1 MRVQGESA
9 LRLLEGRAGHVAAE
23 RLVRGQWLRDEGDL
37 VRVRVRVRVLVTLT
51 LTLTR
56 AMRKATSSL
65 IGVSAV
71 SSTTHRVSETCVK
84 AVEGTIVWPGTK
96 QQNDMRAA
104 QEVSVSRELRQ
115 ACVRARV
122 QTDKTLLELGGGST
136 GRVGDKRI

>member
-1 MRVQGESA
+1 MR
-9 LRLLEGRAGHVAAE
+9 
-23 RLVRGQWLRDEGDL
+23 

-71 SSTTHRVSETCVK
+71 SSTTHRVSETCVN
-84 AVEGTIVWPGTK
+84 AVDGTIVWPGTK

-104 QEVSVSRELRQ
+104 QEVLVARAGSSF
-115 ACVRARV
+115 RARSRA
-122 QTDKTLLELGGGST
+122 DY
-136 GRVGDKRI
+136 RRRF

>member
-1 MRVQGESA
+1 M
-9 LRLLEGRAGHVAAE
+9 AAE

-84 AVEGTIVWPGTK
+84 AVEGTIIWPGTK

-104 QEVSVSRELRQ
+104 QEVL
-115 ACVRARV
+115 VRASVKLQCALACR
-122 QTDKTLLELGGGST
+122 QT
-136 GRVGDKRI
+136 RRF

>member
-1 MRVQGESA
+1 M
-9 LRLLEGRAGHVAAE
+9 AAE

-51 LTLTR
+51 LTLTL

-71 SSTTHRVSETCVK
+71 SSTTHRVSETCVN
-84 AVEGTIVWPGTK
+84 AVDGTIVWPGTK

-104 QEVSVSRELRQ
+104 EEVWVRASRVKLP
-115 ACVRARV
+115 CVRARV
-122 QTDKTLLELGGGST
+122 QTEDASRTWRRKHGTCSENRLKTAGPLGELAVARLGFNS
-136 GRVGDKRI
+136 